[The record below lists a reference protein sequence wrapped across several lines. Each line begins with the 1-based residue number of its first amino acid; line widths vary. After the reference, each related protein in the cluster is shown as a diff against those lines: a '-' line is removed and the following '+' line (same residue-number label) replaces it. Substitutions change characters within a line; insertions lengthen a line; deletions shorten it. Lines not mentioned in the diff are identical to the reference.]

1 MRHGTGAAETDPLG
15 AAAEAAETGPAPAAS
30 GTSANRAASART
42 GRMGTALRAG
52 PAGSLRRCAS
62 RARRRAGSVR
72 RLLAVLCCIASLTA
86 PPAAAA
92 DRNLAVATGLPAD
105 ARTTLDRLVGDAIQ
119 AQSLPGGVLVV
130 TSSTRVL
137 YRRAYGVRTLE
148 PRTVANDPRTLYELA
163 SATKPLATASAVML
177 LAQRGVLRLNDRVSR
192 WIPEF
197 AQNGK
202 HDVTLLQLL
211 THTGGMQI
219 DYVRADYQADI
230 PTILAHTYAAPLRFA
245 PGTKFEYSD
254 LAFITLAAVVA
265 RASGMAYERFV
276 QEQIFRPL
284 GMRDAFFDT
293 TIDPAHAA
301 RLAPQ
306 TRDQT
311 VQKLRDAF
319 GTVPGLNGHAG
330 MLATADDAAL
340 LARAYLRAARGEST
354 AGFALTPASVRAMT
368 EPRYVGEGQ
377 VRGLGWD
384 LDSAYSR
391 NRGEVFARG
400 GFGHTGSSGTSI
412 WIDPAADAAVV
423 FASNAH
429 YPDDRGTTLYLE
441 AMLDTVVAARLEYD
455 RRARDP
461 VDAAREQ
468 SARFS
473 ADTARSALGFP
484 ASPGPVP
491 TPKPSPA
498 PTPSPASSPTAPAGT
513 VP

>member
-1 MRHGTGAAETDPLG
+1 M
-15 AAAEAAETGPAPAAS
+15 
-30 GTSANRAASART
+30 
-42 GRMGTALRAG
+42 
-52 PAGSLRRCAS
+52 
-62 RARRRAGSVR
+62 R

-86 PPAAAA
+86 LPVAAA
-92 DRNLAVATGLPAD
+92 DQIDRSRLAVAAGLPAD
-105 ARTTLDRLVGDAIQ
+105 ARATLDRLVGDAIR
-119 AQSLPGGVLVV
+119 AQNLPGGMLVV
-130 TSSTRVL
+130 TSSQRVL
-137 YRRAYGVRTLE
+137 YRKAYGVRTLE
-148 PRTVANDPRTLYELA
+148 PRPVANDPSTLYEFA
-163 SATKPLATASAVML
+163 SATKPLATATAVMV
-177 LAQRGVLRLNDRVSR
+177 LAQRGVLRLNDRVGR
-192 WIPEF
+192 WIPDF
-197 AQNGK
+197 GQNGK
-202 HDVTLLQLL
+202 QDVTLLQLL
-211 THTGGMQI
+211 THTGGMQPSFA
-219 DYVRADYQADI
+219 RADYQADI
-230 PTILAHTYAAPLRFA
+230 PTILAHAYAAPLRFA
-245 PGTKFEYSD
+245 PGTSFEYSN
-254 LAFITLAAVVA
+254 LGFITLAEVVS
-265 RASGMAYERFV
+265 RAAGMPYERFV

-306 TRDQT
+306 IREQT
-311 VQKLRDAF
+311 ERKLRDAF

-330 MLATADDAAL
+330 ILATADDVAL

-354 AGFALTPASVRAMT
+354 PGFALTPASVREMT

-377 VRGLGWD
+377 ARGLGWD
-384 LDSAYSR
+384 LDSAFSR

-400 GFGHTGSSGTSI
+400 GFGHTGSSGTSV
-412 WIDPAADAAVV
+412 WIDPAADVAVV

-484 ASPGPVP
+484 ASPGPAP
-491 TPKPSPA
+491 TPKPP
-498 PTPSPASSPTAPAGT
+498 PSPPAVGS
-513 VP
+513 

>member
-1 MRHGTGAAETDPLG
+1 M
-15 AAAEAAETGPAPAAS
+15 
-30 GTSANRAASART
+30 
-42 GRMGTALRAG
+42 
-52 PAGSLRRCAS
+52 
-62 RARRRAGSVR
+62 R
-72 RLLAVLCCIASLTA
+72 RLLAGILIALSFAAL
-86 PPAAAA
+86 PVAAA
-92 DRNLAVATGLPAD
+92 DRVGTQRLAVATGLPAD
-105 ARTTLDRLVGDAIQ
+105 ARATLDRLVNDAIR
-119 AQSLPGGVLVV
+119 AGGLPGGVLVV
-130 TSSTRVL
+130 TSSQRVL

-148 PRTVANDPRTLYELA
+148 PRPLANDPATIYELA
-163 SATKPLATASAVML
+163 SMTKPLATASAVML

-219 DYVRADYQADI
+219 DYVRADYQADV

-254 LAFITLAAVVA
+254 LGFITLADVVT
-265 RASGMAYERFV
+265 RAAGMPYERFV
-276 QEQIFRPL
+276 QEQLFRPL
-284 GMRDAFFDT
+284 GMRDAFFGT
-293 TIDPAHAA
+293 TIDSAHAA

-306 TRDQT
+306 TRGQT

-330 MLATADDAAL
+330 MLATADDTAL
-340 LARAYLRAARGEST
+340 LARAYLRAARGE
-354 AGFALTPASVRAMT
+354 AMPGFALTPASVRAMT

-377 VRGLGWD
+377 ARGIGWD

-400 GFGHTGSSGTSI
+400 GFGHTGSSGTSV
-412 WIDPAADAAVV
+412 WIDPAGDVAVV
-423 FASNAH
+423 FVSNAH

-441 AMLDTVVAARLEYD
+441 AMLGTVVAARLQYD
-455 RRARDP
+455 PNARNA
-461 VDAAREQ
+461 VDAAQEQ

-473 ADTARSALGFP
+473 ADAARSALGFP
-484 ASPGPVP
+484 ATPGPAP
-491 TPKPSPA
+491 TPRPSPKPSPVPA
-498 PTPSPASSPTAPAGT
+498 SAPSPAPSASP
-513 VP
+513 